1 MADAAAALTQCH
13 HIRASLAEA
22 TIAGR
27 WEEWEEE
34 GDREREEWVE
44 EADRERGV
52 GRRGRWEERVWDG
65 I

>member
-1 MADAAAALTQCH
+1 MAATTRADAAAALTQCH
-13 HIRASLAEA
+13 HIRASLAE
-22 TIAGR
+22 
-27 WEEWEEE
+27 EWEEE
-34 GDREREEWVE
+34 GDRKREEWVE